1 MNAFRIRMKMGHL
14 HDNCS
19 IKYSYFI
26 LKNTSL
32 LHAEILVYLHAIY
45 IKSYTILH

>member
-1 MNAFRIRMKMGHL
+1 MGHL

-19 IKYSYFI
+19 LKFSYFI

-32 LHAEILVYLHAIY
+32 LHAEILIYLHAIY
-45 IKSYTILH
+45 IYKTIYDMKFHNITSQ